1 MAEAPGYPK
10 PQEDADNRPMLQAWR
25 EGRLV
30 VQRCAQCGAAASY
43 PRPLCP
49 HCWSDRLGFEEASGR
64 GEIVAWSLVHRP
76 NHESFMA
83 ETPLVL
89 AEIALP
95 EGRAS
100 SRGWRYHLAVFDPE
114 RHVLDGGHRRTVS
127 CRGEYLGHACV
138 LESCRT
144 IHGTPNS
151 RMAASKPASDQ
162 GEPS

>member
-10 PQEDADNRPMLQAWR
+10 PQEDADNRPMLEAWR

-76 NHESFMA
+76 NHESFLA
-83 ETPLVL
+83 ETPIVL
-89 AEIALP
+89 AEVALP
-95 EGRAS
+95 EGTSLIARVVCEPDAV
-100 SRGWRYHLAVFDPE
+100 RTGTAVELVADPWRYPLPTFRLRV
-114 RHVLDGGHRRTVS
+114 GG
-127 CRGEYLGHACV
+127 GA
-138 LESCRT
+138 
-144 IHGTPNS
+144 
-151 RMAASKPASDQ
+151 
-162 GEPS
+162 